1 LYALQIKMKPQVKH
15 RLGSR
20 RGNAMIEFALA
31 SFVLIPLFVGTF
43 QFGYTFYVYNLLCT
57 QMRAGARY
65 ASLKTFTGSGVSAY
79 KTAVQ
84 NMVMYGNP
92 DGTGTLIEPGLTVAQ
107 IDVEVKGTNGA
118 DASATNIP
126 SYVTVTTNNYSVN
139 AVITTF
145 TFNGKPIVRFP
156 YLGRY
161 APSE

>member
-1 LYALQIKMKPQVKH
+1 
-15 RLGSR
+15 
-20 RGNAMIEFALA
+20 MIEFALA

-65 ASLKTFTGSGVSAY
+65 ASLKTFYCLSSSEIASF
-79 KTAVQ
+79 KTSVK

-92 DGTGTLIEPGLTVAQ
+92 DGTGTLIEPGLTAAQ
-107 IDVEVKGTNGA
+107 IDVEVKSSTGA
-118 DASATNIP
+118 NASATVVP
-126 SYVTVTTNNYSVN
+126 SYVTVTTINYRVD

-145 TFNGKPIVRFP
+145 NFNGKPIVRFP

-161 APSE
+161 APAE

>member
-1 LYALQIKMKPQVKH
+1 MTPPIKN

-65 ASLKTFTGSGVSAY
+65 ASLKTFKCLASSEIDSF
-79 KTAVQ
+79 KTSVK

-92 DGTGTLIEPGLTVAQ
+92 DATGTLIEPGLTAAQ
-107 IDVEVKGTNGA
+107 IDVEVKDVSGNNA
-118 DASATNIP
+118 DSSHVPN
-126 SYVTVTTNNYSVN
+126 YVTVTTINYSVN
-139 AVITTF
+139 AVITSF
-145 TFNGKPIVRFP
+145 NFNGKPIVRFP

-161 APSE
+161 APGE